1 MKKYAIASLFA
12 VAAFAAIADN
22 PHGLPPGIAKKM
34 HKEHAAPAAP
44 AVCHECGTVVGVRH
58 EKRKGEGGAVG
69 IVAGAAAGGLLG
81 NQFGKGD
88 GKTALTVAGAVGGG
102 FVGNEVQKRVSSREV
117 WITQVKM
124 RDGSVRTVEHGQ
136 QPAWKAGQLVRLGAN
151 NAVTIILN

>member
-1 MKKYAIASLFA
+1 MKKFAIAGLLAAAA
-12 VAAFAAIADN
+12 VGAIADN

-34 HKEHAAPAAP
+34 HTQAQAAP
-44 AVCHECGTVVGVRH
+44 CTDCGTVQDVKF

-102 FVGNEVQKRVSSREV
+102 FVGNEVQKRVTTKDV
-117 WITQVKM
+117 WITHVKM
-124 RDGSVRTVEHGQ
+124 RDGSMRTFEHDKAPG
-136 QPAWKAGQLVRLGAN
+136 WKAGTQVKVQGKTVVVAGS
-151 NAVTIILN
+151 

>member
-1 MKKYAIASLFA
+1 MKKFAIATLLAAAA
-12 VAAFAAIADN
+12 VGALADN

-34 HKEHAAPAAP
+34 HKEHAAAP
-44 AVCHECGTVVGVRH
+44 APVCHDCGTVIGVRH

-102 FVGNEVQKRVSSREV
+102 FVGNEVQKRVSAKEV

-124 RDGSVRTVEHGQ
+124 NDGSVRTVEHEQ
-136 QPAWKAGQLVRLGAN
+136 APAWKAGQLVRLGAQN
-151 NAVTIILN
+151 SVTIVVK